1 MSNLPKQFD
10 SFAKARKEG
19 FLAAKE
25 LKDSGKK
32 MVGTFCCFT
41 PSELPIAA
49 GAVPV
54 GVCGV
59 SEEAI
64 PDAEKV
70 LPRNLCPLIKSSY
83 GHAITD
89 TCPYFYFS
97 DLLIGETTCDGKKK
111 MYEELAK
118 VKPTHVMQM
127 PNRATGSHEF
137 NLWKDEII
145 LLKEVLEKELKTTIS
160 EEDIKNAIKDK
171 NEERKLLNEYYSLGK
186 LQPSALTGMELYQ
199 VSYQSQFK
207 FDREELKSNLRSIID
222 DTKLRYERGE
232 SPVNKNSPRILITGS
247 PIGGCTNKII
257 NTLEESGGSIVAY
270 ELCSAIRN
278 NRELVDE
285 SNPDVY
291 DALAKKYLNI
301 GCACMMNNN
310 KRVELLNELVE
321 EFNIDGVIDVALQS
335 CHPFNIE
342 SNKIK
347 EFIVNNK
354 KIHYMSIET
363 DYSGS
368 DTEQLRTRFEAF
380 IEMIEESKVIQAN
393 GEEKCTL

>member
-1 MSNLPKQFD
+1 MSNLPSQFE
-10 SFAKARKEG
+10 SFAQARKDG

-25 LKDSGKK
+25 VKDSGRK

-49 GAVPV
+49 KAVPV

-64 PDAEKV
+64 PEAEKI

-111 MYEELAK
+111 MYEELGK
-118 VKPTHVMQM
+118 VKPTHIMQM
-127 PNRATGSHEF
+127 PNRATGKHEF
-137 NLWKDEII
+137 NLWKDEIVV
-145 LLKEVLEKELKTTIS
+145 LKEVLEKELNTTIS
-160 EEDIKNAIKDK
+160 EDDIREAIKDK
-171 NEERKLLNEYYSLGK
+171 NEERRLLNEYYDLGK
-186 LQPSALTGMELYQ
+186 LEPSALKGMELYQ
-199 VSYQSQFK
+199 VSYQAQFK
-207 FDREELKSNLRSIID
+207 FDRDALKEELRKVID
-222 DTKLRYERGE
+222 DTKARYERGE
-232 SPVNKNSPRILITGS
+232 SPVKKDAPRILITGS

-257 NTLEESGGSIVAY
+257 NTIEESGGSIVAY
-270 ELCSAIRN
+270 ELCSSIRN

-301 GCACMMNNN
+301 GCACMMNND
-310 KRVELLNELVE
+310 KRIELLGDLIE
-321 EFNIDGVIDVALQS
+321 EFKIDGVIDVALQS
-335 CHPFNIE
+335 CHPFNVE
-342 SNKIK
+342 GNRIK
-347 EFIVNNK
+347 EFVVNDKN
-354 KIHYMSIET
+354 IHYMAIET
-363 DYSGS
+363 DYSQS

-380 IEMIEESKVIQAN
+380 IEMIEEKKLIM
-393 GEEKCTL
+393 C